1 MYSPQTLNMKQIK
14 PKITEEQGQ
23 DGSPAGVEFEVAT
36 PTVDPFDPNS
46 ISIDPKQMTMDHLLR
61 RLRQGSIR
69 LAPTFQRNFVWDQER
84 SSLLIESLMLR
95 IPLPMFYVAANE
107 DGNWD
112 VVDGVQRLS
121 TIRNYLLGEENN
133 KDGSKTIPAAQ
144 AFALKNLE
152 FWGERFNGKK
162 FSEIKRDTANAR
174 IVNNIME
181 TEMRFTVINPATP
194 EEVKRNIFK
203 RINTGGVPLTSQEIR
218 HALYQ
223 GQSTQLL
230 QELAGL
236 PVFLDAIERSV
247 DDSRMAAREL
257 VLRFLAF
264 SIRGEREYTGDM
276 DKFLSDT
283 MRLINLVPDLS
294 EAKLRKIFPGQP
306 LPKVQLRSLE
316 ELKICFELAMTR
328 CFQLFG
334 EFSFRKAVPGMRRTP
349 INKALFDSWA
359 NIFSRMSQDDFDKLK
374 ETKIK
379 NKLIEL
385 YKEILDD
392 ANFERA
398 ISRDASSVLGTRDRY
413 KRLQDL
419 IKETLES

>member
-1 MYSPQTLNMKQIK
+1 MYSPQTLNMKQIE
-14 PKITEEQGQ
+14 PEITEEQGQ

-107 DGNWD
+107 DGSWD

-121 TIRNYLLGEENN
+121 TIRNYLLGEEHN
-133 KDGSKTIPAAQ
+133 KDGSKTVPAAEP
-144 AFALKNLE
+144 FALKSLE
-152 FWGERFNGKK
+152 FWGARFNGKM
-162 FSEIKRDTANAR
+162 FSEIESDKANAR
-174 IVNNIME
+174 IVNNIMQ

-203 RINTGGVPLTSQEIR
+203 RINTGGVPLTAQEIR

-223 GQSTQLL
+223 GQSTRFL
-230 QELAGL
+230 QELAEL
-236 PVFLDAIERSV
+236 PIFLDAIGRSV
-247 DDSRMAAREL
+247 DDSRMATREL

-264 SIRGEREYTGDM
+264 FIRGEGAYTGDM

-283 MRLINLVPDLS
+283 MRLINLVPNFS
-294 EAKLRKIFPGQP
+294 EVALKKIFPRQP
-306 LPKVQLRSLE
+306 LPKVRVRSLK

-334 EFSFRKAVPGMRRTP
+334 EYSFRKAVSGMRRTP

-359 NIFSRMSQDDFDKLK
+359 NICLRMSQDDFDKLK
-374 ETKIK
+374 KNK
-379 NKLIEL
+379 NKLIKL
-385 YKEILDD
+385 YGEMLNDP
-392 ANFERA
+392 NFELV
-398 ISRDASSVLGTRDRY
+398 ISRDASSVLSTRKRY
-413 KRLQDL
+413 QRLENL
-419 IKETLES
+419 IEQTLGY